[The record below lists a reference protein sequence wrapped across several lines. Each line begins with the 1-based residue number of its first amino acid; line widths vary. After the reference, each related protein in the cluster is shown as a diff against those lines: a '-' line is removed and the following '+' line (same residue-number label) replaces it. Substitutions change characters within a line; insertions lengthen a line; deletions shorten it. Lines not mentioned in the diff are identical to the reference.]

1 MEFSELYVKWN
12 KNIETPI
19 QEVVLPVFLEKK
31 VHVFVKREDL
41 NHHYISGNKL
51 RKLKYNILKASEL
64 EHDTLLTFGGAFSN
78 HILATASAGYE
89 SGFKT
94 IGVIRG
100 NELEDKLD
108 QVLKENE
115 TLKLA
120 SHFGMQFHFVSRDEY
135 RKKETPQFIEEL
147 EQKFGRFYHVP
158 EGGTNDLA
166 VKGTE
171 EIITQTPQC
180 YNFDYIACAMGT
192 GGTLSGL
199 IKGSKKKQTV
209 LGFPALKE
217 SDFLKEVIDGYTTK
231 KNYTIINKYHFGG
244 YAKYNDDLIR
254 FINEVNELTHLPLDP
269 VYTGK
274 MFYGLVD
281 LIKSNYFEKNS
292 RILAIHTGGL
302 QGIKGFNERL
312 KKRNQEVINIIH

>member
-1 MEFSELYVKWN
+1 MEFSELYIKWN
-12 KNIETPI
+12 KKVEIPI
-19 QEVVLPVFLEKK
+19 QEVVLPIFLEKK

-41 NHHYISGNKL
+41 NHQYISGNKL

-64 EHDTLLTFGGAFSN
+64 GHDTLLTFGGAFSN

-100 NELEDKLD
+100 DELKNKLD
-108 QVLKENE
+108 EVLQENE

-120 SHFGMQFHFVSRDEY
+120 SHFGMQFHFVSREEY
-135 RKKETPQFIEEL
+135 RKKGTPQYIEKL
-147 EQKFGRFYHVP
+147 NQKFGKFYHVP

-199 IKGSKKKQTV
+199 VKGSKTKQIV
-209 LGFPALKE
+209 LGFPALKD
-217 SDFLKEVIDGYTTK
+217 SSFLEETVNYYTV
-231 KNYTIINKYHFGG
+231 KNNFKIIKDYHFGG
-244 YAKYNDDLIR
+244 YAKYNEDLIC
-254 FINEVNELTHLPLDP
+254 FINQIKELTQLPLDP

-281 LIKSNYFEKNS
+281 LIKNDYFEKNS
-292 RILAIHTGGL
+292 KILVIHTGGL
-302 QGIKGFNERL
+302 QGIKGFNEKL
-312 KKRNQEVINIIH
+312 KKKNQELVNT